1 MATGQN
7 EKQPNISVFR
17 SLREITFINFP
28 TRLESMVLIVCTRGN
43 ISAVV
48 DVESRQ
54 ISPQQIMVLRP
65 GHRISKCFE
74 SQDFEGFFIVVSESK
89 LNEVLPSLH
98 YLVPY
103 SLHYTDNPII
113 DITDDELDTLRI
125 GYRVLNRHL
134 KRYSD
139 RPYSAMSLAA
149 CCELLFYDVLG
160 IYAARINKGGR
171 KTRREE
177 LLTDFISIL
186 ENNFRKER
194 TVNFYADK
202 LFVTPKHLSAVL
214 KEVSGKTTG
223 EWIDSRVILEAK
235 LMLRSSGI
243 NIQEI
248 SSQLNFA
255 NQSFFGKYFKHLT
268 GMSPRQY
275 RASLPDL

>member
-1 MATGQN
+1 MTNGLT
-7 EKQPNISVFR
+7 EKQDNIAVFR
-17 SLREITFINFP
+17 SLRDISFISFP
-28 TRLESMVLIVCTRGN
+28 TRLEQMVLCVCTRGH
-43 ISAVV
+43 ISAIV

-54 ISPQQIMVLRP
+54 LSPSQVMVLRP
-65 GHRISKCFE
+65 GHRIAKCFE
-74 SQDFEGFFIVVSESK
+74 SADFEGFFIVVSEKK
-89 LNEVLPSLH
+89 LDQVLPSLH
-98 YLVPY
+98 YLIPY
-103 SLHYTDNPII
+103 SLHYTENPII

-139 RPYSAMSLAA
+139 RPYASMSLAA
-149 CCELLFYDVLG
+149 CCELLFYDVLS
-160 IYAARINKGGR
+160 IYASRLNKGGR

-177 LLTDFISIL
+177 LLTDFIAIL
-186 ENNFRKER
+186 ENNFRRER

-248 SSQLNFA
+248 SAQLNFA